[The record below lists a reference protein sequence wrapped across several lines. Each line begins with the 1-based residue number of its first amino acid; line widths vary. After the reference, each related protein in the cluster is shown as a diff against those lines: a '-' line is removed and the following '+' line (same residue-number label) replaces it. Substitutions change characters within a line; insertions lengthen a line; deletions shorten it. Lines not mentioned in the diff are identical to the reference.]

1 MSSVLRLDGIS
12 FSKGESINDQHL
24 EILQNWKKVSILLS
38 DTIDQLRTARS
49 NAIKDKN
56 RHKSLLIKYKNNYE
70 TCKKQLDDLI
80 SNGKTLKNLADKG
93 EEYNKFCLDF
103 NNIASNMKSCLEQV
117 IEKKEKIESLEQN
130 LNEAEI
136 EYQNINHQDI
146 KNHHNLSLSQKKASH
161 ILSLIQQIDKN
172 KSENEK
178 LILTYQKLKQ
188 KLISFNEDTNET
200 MKIIFEQLD
209 EFDLIIKSDKIS
221 LNSLTLSKDLNLLIN
236 ENIND
241 YANSD
246 QETEIDD
253 YQKMDTFDNLEND
266 INLGK
271 IKLTSGNESDD
282 SDYYYDDY
290 SKSTDLINDLASKKT
305 VAEILIQAEQ

>member
-1 MSSVLRLDGIS
+1 MDGIS

-117 IEKKEKIESLEQN
+117 KEKQQKIESLEQN

-146 KNHHNLSLSQKKASH
+146 KNHHNLSLSQKASH

-221 LNSLTLSKDLNLLIN
+221 LNS
-236 ENIND
+236 
-241 YANSD
+241 
-246 QETEIDD
+246 
-253 YQKMDTFDNLEND
+253 
-266 INLGK
+266 
-271 IKLTSGNESDD
+271 
-282 SDYYYDDY
+282 
-290 SKSTDLINDLASKKT
+290 
-305 VAEILIQAEQ
+305 